1 MKRIFVI
8 DDADLMRDAVCQSL
22 VRAGHAVRGF
32 ASAADALAAM
42 RDEQPLAVVT
52 DMKMP
57 QMTGIEMLRQMR
69 TGGIESPC
77 IIMTAYGTV
86 ETAVEAMKLGATDYI
101 LKPFKPEQIELLVDR
116 AIETA
121 AIRQENDALRASLR
135 DAWADRRMVGSS
147 SVMQRIER
155 RIAQVAA
162 SPATVLITGES
173 GTGKEMV
180 ARAIHFSSPRAKAPF
195 LCLNCAAISA
205 NLLESELFGH
215 EKGAF
220 TGADKL
226 RRGRFELAEGGTLL
240 LDEVSEIDLNLQ
252 AKLLRVL
259 QEREFE
265 RVGSS
270 LTRRVDTR
278 VIATSNRDL
287 GAAVAEGRFRE
298 DLFYRLNVVPI
309 HLPPLREHREDV
321 LELAEYFLE
330 RFTRREGRKAMTLDP
345 AARRALLAYDWPGNV
360 REVENVMERSVVLQA
375 GDVLTADVLSSW
387 LREAAAAREGAN
399 DRLVA
404 GTPLEEVEKR
414 LIRKTLAKFNGHR
427 KRTAAALGIAV
438 RTLGMKIKRWDLDA
452 PPETA
457 AANEEAHSLSGV

>member
-1 MKRIFVI
+1 MKRIFVV
-8 DDADLMRDAVCQSL
+8 DDVDLMRDSVCQSL

-32 ASAADALAAM
+32 ASAGDALAAM
-42 RDEQPLAVVT
+42 RDEPPRCVVT

-57 QMTGIEMLRQMR
+57 QMSGIEMLREMR
-69 TGGIESPC
+69 ARGLECPVVF
-77 IIMTAYGTV
+77 MTAYGTV
-86 ETAVEAMKLGATDYI
+86 ESAVEAMKLGATDYI
-101 LKPFKPEQIELLVDR
+101 LKPFKPEQMELVVGR

-121 AIRQENDALRASLR
+121 QIRQENAALRASLQ

-147 SVMQRIER
+147 TTMQRISR
-155 RIAQVAA
+155 RIQQVAA
-162 SPATVLITGES
+162 SSATVLITGES

-180 ARAIHFSSPRAKAPF
+180 ARAIHFSGPRANAPF

-270 LTRRVDTR
+270 ITRRVDTR

-287 GAAVAEGRFRE
+287 AAAVRGGKFRE

-309 HLPPLREHREDV
+309 DVPPLRDHREDL

-330 RFTRREGRKAMTLDP
+330 RFTRREGRPVVKLD
-345 AARRALLAYDWPGNV
+345 ASARRVLLGYDWPGNV
-360 REVENVMERSVVLQA
+360 RELENVMERSVVLQV
-375 GDVLTADVLSSW
+375 GEVLTGEVIAPW
-387 LREAAAAREGAN
+387 LAEANAARAGGA
-399 DRLVA
+399 DRLEA
-404 GTPLEEVEKR
+404 GMALEDVEKQ
-414 LIRKTLAKFNGHR
+414 LIRKTLRKFNGHR
-427 KRTAAALGIAV
+427 RKTAAALGIAV
-438 RTLGMKIKRWDLDA
+438 RTLGMKIKRWDLA
-452 PPETA
+452 PPQTA
-457 AANEEAHSLSGV
+457 AVGR